1 MIEVLPS
8 ECHPNGH
15 YSRSRAAEFL
25 GINRARIKTLIDE
38 GLLRERLHVP
48 LQEPFILGNDIIKF
62 FNNYK

>member
-1 MIEVLPS
+1 MTEVLS
-8 ECHPNGH
+8 NECNPNGH

-25 GINRARIKTLIDE
+25 GINRAQIKKLIDE
-38 GLLRERLHVP
+38 GHLRVRLHVP